1 MAAMTRAFDPRSVA
15 RWFRF
20 VALLEAVSW
29 AGLLVGMYFKYLGTP
44 RTEIGVKVFG
54 PAHGAIFVAF
64 VAVGVLAGLTFK
76 WTYGTWL
83 LALLSS
89 IGPMCSVIFLIWAD
103 RTGRISVGAPIGPVA
118 QPGLTAPES
127 T

>member
-20 VALLEAVSW
+20 VALLEAISW
-29 AGLLVGMYFKYLGTP
+29 AGLLIGMYFKYLGTP

-54 PAHGAIFVAF
+54 AAHGAIFVAF
-64 VAVGVLAGLTFK
+64 VAVAVLAGLVFK
-76 WTYGTWL
+76 WAYGTWL
-83 LALLSS
+83 LAGLSS
-89 IGPMCSVIFLIWAD
+89 ILPMCSVIFVIWAD
-103 RTGRISVGAPIGPVA
+103 RTGRIGVGAAARPLA